1 MTKYSPE
8 ELNSFSKEQLISL
21 YVNLQDQMEKL
32 NQNMEALLEQIRLA
46 NQQRFGRKTEKLDQI
61 EGQMSLF
68 NETEEAADL
77 SVPEPSAEEVVPARK
92 KKQKGKRAEDLK
104 DLPREK
110 YEHKLTDEQL
120 DAFFGKGCWRRMK
133 PEEYTTVRCV
143 PAVYTAED
151 HVVDVAVG
159 TDGDHQDEFLRGKH
173 PKRLLKGSVVT
184 PSLAAAL
191 MNGKYTNALPLYR
204 IEQELQANGINIS
217 RQTMANWMM
226 SLSQKYLSVMW
237 DRLKEEELKGDV
249 IQADETTCQVIHDN
263 DPSNPE
269 DKKSSAG
276 HKNYMW
282 VYRTG
287 QFNKEHPIVLYE
299 YQRGR
304 HHKYPENFLKGYE
317 GYLETD
323 ALNQYYM
330 LEKTIPGLVNANCW
344 VHARRDFADALKV
357 LDKSQKVDT
366 RKTIAGQALA
376 RIAKM
381 YEIENSLAEL
391 TAEERLKKRKRK
403 IEPLVDEFFAWI
415 KKLSIGEPIL
425 PKGKTMSGINYC
437 LNQESRLRVFLENGN
452 VPMDNSASE
461 RAIRPFTVGRKNWVL
476 INSVKG
482 AQASAV
488 IYSLV
493 ETAKLNGLNVYRYLE
508 HLLTELPE
516 LADENGNIDTEKLDP
531 LLPWSDQL
539 PAQCHKP
546 RR

>member
-1 MTKYSPE
+1 MSKYTPE

-32 NQNMEALLEQIRLA
+32 NRNMEAILEQIRLS

-61 EGQMSLF
+61 EGQLSLF
-68 NETEEAADL
+68 NETEVAAD
-77 SVPEPSAEEVVPARK
+77 PNAAEPSAEEIVPAHK
-92 KKQKGKRAEDLK
+92 KKQKGKRGEDLK
-104 DLPREK
+104 DLPRERH
-110 YEHKLTDEQL
+110 EHKLTDEQL
-120 DAFFGKGCWRRMK
+120 DAFFGKGCWRRLK

-159 TDGDHQDEFLRGKH
+159 TDGDHQDEFLRGDH
-173 PKRLLKGSVVT
+173 PKRLLKSSVVT

-204 IEQELQANGINIS
+204 IEQELCANGINIS

-226 SLSQKYLSVMW
+226 SLSQKYLYVLW

-263 DPSNPE
+263 DPSDPE
-269 DKKSSAG
+269 DQKSSAG

-287 QFNKEHPIVLYE
+287 QFNTEHPIVLYE

-344 VHARRDFADALKV
+344 VHARRDFADALKA
-357 LDKSQKVDT
+357 LDKNQKVDT
-366 RKTIAGQALA
+366 RQTIAGQALA

-381 YEIENSLAEL
+381 YEIESRLAEL
-391 TAEERLKKRKRK
+391 TAEERLKERKRK
-403 IEPLVDEFFAWI
+403 IQPLVDEFFAWI
-415 KKLSIGEPIL
+415 KKLSTDGTVL
-425 PKGKTMSGINYC
+425 LKGKTMSGINYC
-437 LNQESRLRVFLENGN
+437 LNQETKLRVFLENGN

-461 RAIRPFTVGRKNWVL
+461 RAVRPFTVGRKNWVL

-508 HLLTELPE
+508 HLLTKLPE
-516 LADENGNIDTEKLDP
+516 LANENGNIDTEKLDP